1 MGWCGYGV
9 GWCGVQQDRVLPA
22 MGEEGRRG
30 LDGRCRREP
39 QGRQHLAGFMMHAH
53 IQAGVPWACMSPQQ
67 QTPEGAAWVAFAWRQ
82 LQATRRGGLL
92 PPASPNHC
100 QAALPGTTGMPA
112 LLSPAP

>member
-1 MGWCGYGV
+1 MGRLR
-9 GWCGVQQDRVLPA
+9 CGVVCNRTGCCQQW
-22 MGEEGRRG
+22 GKRG
-30 LDGRCRREP
+30 GGALTGA
-39 QGRQHLAGFMMHAH
+39 AGGNRKGGSTWQASMMHAH